1 MTKQSAMTPFER
13 ALLDATL
20 EEFADIPAREADIPL
35 TFSDRYRRRTEKLM
49 RKTNSGAWHYVNT
62 GWKRAI
68 LVAALVALLTLTA
81 MAFPAVRRAVANLF
95 VDDVGTH
102 YEFTIDP
109 EEAAAAPRQIE
120 TAYAPTYIPEEYTLD
135 SELISAVDI
144 SYVWYSS
151 GDTDYIAFSQAV
163 LNTRLQ
169 SAGGINSEGAVMQ
182 PYSIDGF
189 EVCRIEME
197 SSLFYVWTKDGYY
210 FELQMFGLDHSD
222 EELTKIFRSI
232 QVSPIDIPSL
242 DETINNVPPGRLIL
256 SGGTYVWILLFQ
268 AHFYQRFGE
277 LVGAGGLLHAAAD
290 ALQAG
295 NDLVH
300 RHSFDE
306 LGHALRVAVA
316 AADEADALYNAVLHV
331 KQNLAGADA
340 AGSIFILHR
349 NLLLF
354 SWKYRSSL
362 CFPQY
367 TKLFVALQG

>member
-49 RKTNSGAWHYVNT
+49 RKTNSGTWHYVNT

-109 EEAAAAPRQIE
+109 EEAAAAPHQIE
-120 TAYAPTYIPEEYTLD
+120 TAYAPTYIPEGYAFETKLASPAFALYLWKFSNEQNITFTQL
-135 SELISAVDI
+135 SMQVALN
-144 SYVWYSS
+144 S
-151 GDTDYIAFSQAV
+151 G
-163 LNTRLQ
+163 
-169 SAGGINSEGAVMQ
+169 GGINSEGAVMQ

-210 FELQMFGLDHSD
+210 FELQQSGPVHSD

-316 AADEADALYNAVLHV
+316 AADEADAFYNAVLHV

>member
-20 EEFADIPAREADIPL
+20 EEFADIPVREADIPL

-49 RKTNSGAWHYVNT
+49 RKTNSGTWHYVNT

-68 LVAALVALLTLTA
+68 LVAALVALLTLTV

-109 EEAAAAPRQIE
+109 EEAATAPHQIE
-120 TAYAPTYIPEEYTLD
+120 TAYAPTYIPEEYTLN
-135 SELISAVDI
+135 SELISAVDT

-151 GDTDYIAFSQAV
+151 SDTDYIAFSQAA

-169 SAGGINSEGAVMQ
+169 SGGGINSEGAVMQ

-197 SSLFYVWTKDGYY
+197 GSLFYVWTKDGYY
-210 FELQMFGLDHSD
+210 FELQQSSLVHSD

-242 DETINNVPPGRLIL
+242 D
-256 SGGTYVWILLFQ
+256 
-268 AHFYQRFGE
+268 
-277 LVGAGGLLHAAAD
+277 
-290 ALQAG
+290 
-295 NDLVH
+295 
-300 RHSFDE
+300 
-306 LGHALRVAVA
+306 
-316 AADEADALYNAVLHV
+316 
-331 KQNLAGADA
+331 
-340 AGSIFILHR
+340 
-349 NLLLF
+349 
-354 SWKYRSSL
+354 
-362 CFPQY
+362 
-367 TKLFVALQG
+367 